1 MPVLK
6 WLLQQ
11 AKDSASLNL
20 KCILLTTQ
28 FGSCTIR
35 LAAVHATEGD
45 FMMLEV
51 EVKQMTQAWL
61 QELL

>member
-1 MPVLK
+1 MIHDNACPQMAAVT
-6 WLLQQ
+6 
-11 AKDSASLNL
+11 SLNL

-28 FGSCTIR
+28 FGSCTVQ
-35 LAAVHATEGD
+35 LAAVHASEGD

-61 QELL
+61 